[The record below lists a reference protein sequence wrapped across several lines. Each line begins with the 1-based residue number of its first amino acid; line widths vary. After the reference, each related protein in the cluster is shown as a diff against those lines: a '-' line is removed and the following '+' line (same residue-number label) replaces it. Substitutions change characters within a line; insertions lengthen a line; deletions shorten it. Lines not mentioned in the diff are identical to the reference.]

1 MQHARINASLP
12 PTRAPVQASPAAI
25 EEAAALLRAGKLVA
39 FPTETV
45 YGLGADAT
53 SGAAVAGIFAAKD
66 RPRLNPLIVHV
77 ADLGAA
83 QALAGFSETARALAA
98 AFWPGPLTLVLPR
111 SAACE
116 ASPLVSAGLPTI
128 AVRVPGHPVAQ
139 DLLGHTGRPLAAPS
153 ANASGRLS
161 PTTGAHV
168 ASSLGA
174 RVAMILDSGACPSG
188 LESAIVGLAGTR
200 PVLLRPGAIAR
211 EELEAVAGPL
221 GTAAAGGPVS
231 APGMLRR
238 HYAPRT
244 PLRLEVIDARPG
256 EALIAFGPDVAD
268 GFACVRNLSPA
279 GDLKEAAANLFRI
292 LHELDGGEWTAIAV
306 APIPED
312 GLGAAIN
319 DRLRRAAAKDG
330 TE

>member
-1 MQHARINASLP
+1 MLPRRADCTVARLAGAGLE
-12 PTRAPVQASPAAI
+12 TLAVRAPNH
-25 EEAAALLRAGKLVA
+25 
-39 FPTETV
+39 
-45 YGLGADAT
+45 
-53 SGAAVAGIFAAKD
+53 AVAQT
-66 RPRLNPLIVHV
+66 LLTT
-77 ADLGAA
+77 
-83 QALAGFSETARALAA
+83 AG
-98 AFWPGPLTLVLPR
+98 GP
-111 SAACE
+111 
-116 ASPLVSAGLPTI
+116 I
-128 AVRVPGHPVAQ
+128 
-139 DLLGHTGRPLAAPS
+139 AAPS
-153 ANASGRLS
+153 ANPSGTVS
-161 PTTGAHV
+161 PTTAGHV
-168 ASSLGA
+168 AESLLHA
-174 RVAMILDSGACPSG
+174 VAMILDGGACPSG

-268 GFACVRNLSPA
+268 GFACVRNLSSA

-330 TE
+330 TQ